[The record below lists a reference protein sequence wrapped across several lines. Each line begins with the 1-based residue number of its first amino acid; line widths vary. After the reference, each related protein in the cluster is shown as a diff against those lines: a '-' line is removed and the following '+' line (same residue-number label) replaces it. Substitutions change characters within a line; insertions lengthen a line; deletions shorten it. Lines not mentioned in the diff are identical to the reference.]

1 MVTICKGDTVPTKL
15 FFELN
20 RDKQI
25 TILNTAIS
33 EFAAHGYTNSSTNS
47 IVKNC
52 GISKGSLFKYFV
64 NKEEL
69 YFYILDTVTAEFA
82 ENIRAKAIGLSKEL
96 FQRII
101 EYSALEFSW
110 YIQNPEKSKLI
121 ISAFTKSD
129 TEIYQ
134 KTAARYSSAEWD
146 IYCGLL
152 EDVDFSNYRCDKQK
166 AVEILKWVLKGFND
180 DFSESVQ
187 IERYSFE
194 NLHNEYVRI
203 LTGYI
208 EILKSGF
215 LK

>member
-1 MVTICKGDTVPTKL
+1 MPTKL

-25 TILNTAIS
+25 KILSAAIS
-33 EFAAHGYTNSSTNS
+33 EFATHGYTNSSTNS

-52 GISKGSLFKYFV
+52 GISKGSLFKYFD

-82 ENIRAKAIGLSKEL
+82 ESIGAQAVNLSQEL
-96 FQRII
+96 FERII

-121 ISAFTKSD
+121 VSAFIKSD
-129 TEIYQ
+129 TKIYQ
-134 KTAARYSSAEWD
+134 KTVARYSTKELD
-146 IYCGLL
+146 MYCGLL
-152 EDVDFSNYRCDKQK
+152 KDVDFSNYRCDKQK

-180 DFSESVQ
+180 DFAESVQ
-187 IERYSFE
+187 NESYSFE
-194 NLHNEYVRI
+194 HLHDEYVRS

>member
-1 MVTICKGDTVPTKL
+1 MPTKL

-25 TILNTAIS
+25 KILSAAIS
-33 EFAAHGYTNSSTNS
+33 EFATHGYTNSSTNS

-52 GISKGSLFKYFV
+52 GISKGSLFKYFD

-82 ENIRAKAIGLSKEL
+82 ESIGAQAVNLSHEL
-96 FQRII
+96 FERII

-121 ISAFTKSD
+121 VSAFTKSD
-129 TEIYQ
+129 TKIYQ
-134 KTAARYSSAEWD
+134 KTVARYSAKELD
-146 IYCGLL
+146 MYCGLL
-152 EDVDFSNYRCDKQK
+152 KDVDFSNYRCDKQK

-180 DFSESVQ
+180 DFAESVQ
-187 IERYSFE
+187 NESYSFE
-194 NLHNEYVRI
+194 HLHDEYVRS

>member
-1 MVTICKGDTVPTKL
+1 MPTKL

-25 TILNTAIS
+25 KILSAAIS
-33 EFAAHGYTNSSTNS
+33 EFATHGYTNSSTNS

-52 GISKGSLFKYFV
+52 GISKGSLFKYFD

-82 ENIRAKAIGLSKEL
+82 ESIGAQAVNLSQEL
-96 FQRII
+96 FERII

-121 ISAFTKSD
+121 VSAFIKSD
-129 TEIYQ
+129 TIIYQ
-134 KTAARYSSAEWD
+134 KTVARYSAKELD
-146 IYCGLL
+146 MYCGLL
-152 EDVDFSNYRCDKQK
+152 KDVDFSNYRCDKQK

-180 DFSESVQ
+180 DFAESVQ
-187 IERYSFE
+187 DESYSFE
-194 NLHNEYVRI
+194 HLHDEYVRS